1 MTAEIDAEFW
11 RVLLAAWGCFAMG
24 VAIWHYRKEL
34 HGYGLQPVGR
44 LLLAIS
50 PALLSAFGYHST
62 QAVRTV
68 ELMAQAVPVRHVGH
82 EIEPVIADR
91 DTILTPGGATVEY
104 IRTNYG
110 PERRGAGSVRVGDE
124 HTGRRSASSGRGFA
138 SVGASVAGSVPLPLW
153 QR

>member
-24 VAIWHYRKEL
+24 GAIWHYRAEL
-34 HGYGLQPVGR
+34 QGYGLQPVGR

-91 DTILTPGGATVEY
+91 DTILTPGGATVDY

-110 PERRGAGSVRVGDE
+110 AERRGAVSVRVGDE
-124 HTGRRSASSGRGFA
+124 HAGRRSESGRRGVA
-138 SVGASVAGSVPLPLW
+138 SVGPSVAGFTPLPLW
-153 QR
+153 RP

>member
-24 VAIWHYRKEL
+24 VAIWHYRRDL

-110 PERRGAGSVRVGDE
+110 AERRGAGSMRVGDE
-124 HTGRRSASSGRGFA
+124 HTGRRSASGRRGLAGVGPSVTGF
-138 SVGASVAGSVPLPLW
+138 VPLPLW

>member
-91 DTILTPGGATVEY
+91 DTITTPGGATVEY

-110 PERRGAGSVRVGDE
+110 AERRGAGSMRVGDE
-124 HTGRRSASSGRGFA
+124 HTGRRSASGRRGLAGVGPSVTGF
-138 SVGASVAGSVPLPLW
+138 VPLPLW

>member
-24 VAIWHYRKEL
+24 GAIWHYRAEL
-34 HGYGLQPVGR
+34 QGYGLQPVGR

-91 DTILTPGGATVEY
+91 DTITTQGGAKIDY
-104 IRTNYG
+104 IRSNYG
-110 PERRGAGSVRVGDE
+110 TGRWHAGSVRVRDE
-124 HTGRRSASSGRGFA
+124 QTGRRSESGRRGLA
-138 SVGASVAGSVPLPLW
+138 SAGAGVTGSVSVPLW
-153 QR
+153 

>member
-24 VAIWHYRKEL
+24 VAIWHYRNEL

-91 DTILTPGGATVEY
+91 DTILTPGGATVDY

-110 PERRGAGSVRVGDE
+110 AERRGAGSVRVGDE
-124 HTGRRSASSGRGFA
+124 HTGRRSASGGRGFA
-138 SVGASVAGSVPLPLW
+138 GVGPSVTGFVPLPLW
-153 QR
+153 RP

>member
-11 RVLLAAWGCFAMG
+11 RVLLAAWGCFALG
-24 VAIWHYRKEL
+24 AAIWHYRNEL
-34 HGYGLQPVGR
+34 QGYGLQPVGR

-68 ELMAQAVPVRHVGH
+68 ELMAQSVPVRHVGN

-91 DTILTPGGATVEY
+91 DTITTKGGAKVEY

-110 PERRGAGSVRVGDE
+110 AERRSAGSVRVGDE
-124 HTGRRSASSGRGFA
+124 HTGRRSTSGGRGLA
-138 SVGASVAGSVPLPLW
+138 SVGPGVTGAVPLPLW
-153 QR
+153 RP

>member
-82 EIEPVIADR
+82 EIEPVIADL
-91 DTILTPGGATVEY
+91 DTITTQGGVKVEY

-110 PERRGAGSVRVGDE
+110 AERRGAGSVRVGDE
-124 HTGRRSASSGRGFA
+124 HTGRRIASGGRGFA
-138 SVGASVAGSVPLPLW
+138 SVGAGVTGSVPLPLW
-153 QR
+153 RP

>member
-62 QAVRTV
+62 EAVRTV

-91 DTILTPGGATVEY
+91 DTILTPGGATVDY

-124 HTGRRSASSGRGFA
+124 HTGRRGEGSGRGFA
-138 SVGASVAGSVPLPLW
+138 SVGAGVTGSVPLPLW

>member
-11 RVLLAAWGCFAMG
+11 RVLAAAWGCFAMG

-110 PERRGAGSVRVGDE
+110 ERRGARSVRVGDSQFGKRGE
-124 HTGRRSASSGRGFA
+124 SGGRGLA
-138 SVGASVAGSVPLPLW
+138 SAGAGVAGFVPVPVW
-153 QR
+153 RP

>member
-11 RVLLAAWGCFAMG
+11 RVLSAAWGCFAMG
-24 VAIWHYRKEL
+24 VAIWHYRRKL

-68 ELMAQAVPVRHVGH
+68 EQWRKRCQCG
-82 EIEPVIADR
+82 
-91 DTILTPGGATVEY
+91 T
-104 IRTNYG
+104 
-110 PERRGAGSVRVGDE
+110 
-124 HTGRRSASSGRGFA
+124 
-138 SVGASVAGSVPLPLW
+138 
-153 QR
+153 

>member
-91 DTILTPGGATVEY
+91 DTITTPGGATVDY

-110 PERRGAGSVRVGDE
+110 AERLGAGSVRVGDSQL
-124 HTGRRSASSGRGFA
+124 GQRSESSGPGLA
-138 SVGASVAGSVPLPLW
+138 SVGAGVAGSVPLPLW
-153 QR
+153 RP

>member
-1 MTAEIDAEFW
+1 MTAETDAEFW
-11 RVLLAAWGCFAMG
+11 RVLLAAWGCFALG
-24 VAIWHYRKEL
+24 AAIWHYRKDL
-34 HGYGLQPVGR
+34 QGYGLQPVGR

-50 PALLSAFGYHST
+50 PALLSAFGYQST

-68 ELMAQAVPVRHVGH
+68 ELMAQSVPVRHVGN

-91 DTILTPGGATVEY
+91 DTVTTQGGVRVEY

-124 HTGRRSASSGRGFA
+124 YTGRRSGSGGRGLA
-138 SVGASVAGSVPLPLW
+138 SVGAGVTGSVPVPIW
-153 QR
+153 RP

>member
-62 QAVRTV
+62 EAVRTV
-68 ELMAQAVPVRHVGH
+68 ELMAQAVPVRHVGQ

-91 DTILTPGGATVEY
+91 DTIYTKGGATVEY

-110 PERRGAGSVRVGDE
+110 AERRGAGSVRVGDE
-124 HTGRRSASSGRGFA
+124 HTGRRSASGGRGLA
-138 SVGASVAGSVPLPLW
+138 SAGSSVTGSVPLPLW
-153 QR
+153 RP

>member
-24 VAIWHYRKEL
+24 GAIWHYRAEL
-34 HGYGLQPVGR
+34 QGYGLQPVGR

-110 PERRGAGSVRVGDE
+110 ERRSAGSVRVGDSQSGQRIAS
-124 HTGRRSASSGRGFA
+124 GRRGLASA
-138 SVGASVAGSVPLPLW
+138 GASVAGSVPLSLW
-153 QR
+153 

>member
-11 RVLLAAWGCFAMG
+11 RVLLAAWGCFALG
-24 VAIWHYRKEL
+24 AAIWHYRKDL
-34 HGYGLQPVGR
+34 QGYGLQPVGR

-68 ELMAQAVPVRHVGH
+68 ELMARAVPVRHVGQ

-110 PERRGAGSVRVGDE
+110 QRRGAGSVRVGDE
-124 HTGRRSASSGRGFA
+124 YTGRRSGSGGRGLA
-138 SVGASVAGSVPLPLW
+138 SVGPSVAGSVPVPLW
-153 QR
+153 RP

>member
-24 VAIWHYRKEL
+24 GAIWHYRAEL
-34 HGYGLQPVGR
+34 QGYGLQPVGR

-110 PERRGAGSVRVGDE
+110 AGRRSAGSVRFGNSQFRQGI
-124 HTGRRSASSGRGFA
+124 TSGRRGLASA
-138 SVGASVAGSVPLPLW
+138 GAGVTGSVPVPLW
-153 QR
+153 

>member
-24 VAIWHYRKEL
+24 VAIWHYRNEL

-82 EIEPVIADR
+82 EIQPVIADR
-91 DTILTPGGATVEY
+91 DTIVTPGGATVDY

-110 PERRGAGSVRVGDE
+110 AGRRGAGSVRVGDSQLGQRVE
-124 HTGRRSASSGRGFA
+124 SSGPGFA
-138 SVGASVAGSVPLPLW
+138 SVGAGVTGSVPLPLW

>member
-24 VAIWHYRKEL
+24 VAIWHYRNEL

-62 QAVRTV
+62 EAVRTV

-91 DTILTPGGATVEY
+91 DTITTQGGVRVDY

-110 PERRGAGSVRVGDE
+110 PGRRGAGSVRVGDSQLGQRGE
-124 HTGRRSASSGRGFA
+124 SGGRSLASA
-138 SVGASVAGSVPLPLW
+138 GAGVTGSVPVPIW
-153 QR
+153 RP

>member
-24 VAIWHYRKEL
+24 VAIWHYRTKL

-110 PERRGAGSVRVGDE
+110 AGRRGAGSVRVGNSQFRQ
-124 HTGRRSASSGRGFA
+124 GSASSGRGFG
-138 SVGASVAGSVPLPLW
+138 SVGAGVTGSVPVPLW
-153 QR
+153 

>member
-24 VAIWHYRKEL
+24 VAIWHYRREL

-91 DTILTPGGATVEY
+91 DTITTPGGATVEY

-110 PERRGAGSVRVGDE
+110 AERRGAGSVRVGDE
-124 HTGRRSASSGRGFA
+124 HTGRRSASGRRG
-138 SVGASVAGSVPLPLW
+138 VAGVGPSVTGFVPLPLW